1 VTGDKAE
8 LILHPVRLKIL
19 QAMSGDR
26 VLSTRQLA
34 QLLPDVAQAT
44 LYRHVQ
50 KLLQAGI
57 LVIDSEQPA
66 RGTIERFYRFEEGN
80 ATLSDAEVAA
90 LSHDDHRRYFTTF
103 VAMLMTDFERY
114 LQRET
119 LDLAADGV
127 GYHQVALH
135 LNAAEMEEFAQSL
148 NALVKPFLKH
158 QPGSS
163 DRQRI
168 LFSTILT
175 PSD

>member
-1 VTGDKAE
+1 VTANKAE

-19 QAMSGDR
+19 QVLAGDR

-44 LYRHVQ
+44 LYRQVQ

-57 LVIDSEQPA
+57 LAIDSEQPS

-80 ATLSDAEVAA
+80 AKLSDAEVAA

-119 LDLAADGV
+119 LDLYADGV

-135 LNAAEMEEFAQSL
+135 LNAAEMEEFARSL
-148 NALVKPFLKH
+148 NALIKPFLKH
-158 QPGSS
+158 QPGS

-168 LFSTILT
+168 LFSTILM
-175 PSD
+175 PGD

>member
-1 VTGDKAE
+1 MTANKAE

-19 QAMSGDR
+19 QALAGDR

-50 KLLQAGI
+50 KLLQAEI
-57 LVIDSEQPA
+57 LAIDSEQPS

-80 ATLSDAEVAA
+80 AELSDAELAT
-90 LSHDDHRRYFTTF
+90 LNHDDHRRYFTTF
-103 VAMLMTDFERY
+103 VTTLMADFERY

-119 LDLAADGV
+119 LDLRADGV

-135 LNAAEMEEFAQSL
+135 LNAAEMEEFARSL

-158 QPGSS
+158 QRSS

-168 LFSTILT
+168 LFSRILM
-175 PSD
+175 PGD

>member
-1 VTGDKAE
+1 MTANKAE

-19 QAMSGDR
+19 QALAGDR

-50 KLLQAGI
+50 KLLQAEI
-57 LVIDSEQPA
+57 LAIDSEQPA
-66 RGTIERFYRFEEGN
+66 RGTIERFYRFQEDN
-80 ATLSDAEVAA
+80 AKLSDAEIAT

-103 VAMLMTDFERY
+103 VATLITDFERY

-119 LDLAADGV
+119 LDLYADGV

-135 LNAAEMEEFAQSL
+135 LNAAEMEEFARSL

-158 QPGSS
+158 QPES

-168 LFSTILT
+168 LFSTILM
-175 PSD
+175 PGD

>member
-1 VTGDKAE
+1 VTHDKAK

-19 QAMSGDR
+19 QALVGDR
-26 VLSTRQLA
+26 VLSTRQLG

-57 LVIDSEQPA
+57 LTIDSEQPA
-66 RGTIERFYRFEEGN
+66 RGTIERFYRLEEDQ
-80 ATLSDAEVAA
+80 AKLSDAEVAA

-119 LDLAADGV
+119 LDLYADGV

-135 LNAAEMEEFAQSL
+135 LNAAEMEDFARSL

-158 QPGSS
+158 QAES

-168 LFSTILT
+168 LFTTILM
-175 PSD
+175 PGD

>member
-1 VTGDKAE
+1 MTRNKAE

-19 QAMSGDR
+19 QALAGDR

-50 KLLQAGI
+50 KLLQAEI
-57 LVIDSEQPA
+57 LRIDSEQPS
-66 RGTIERFYRFEEGN
+66 RGTIERFYRFQEDN
-80 ATLSDAEVAA
+80 AELSDAELAT

-103 VAMLMTDFERY
+103 VTTLMADFERY

-119 LDLAADGV
+119 LDLRTDGV

-135 LNAAEMEEFAQSL
+135 LNAAEMEEFAL
-148 NALVKPFLKH
+148 ALQAVVKPYLKY
-158 QPGSS
+158 QRSP

-168 LFSTILT
+168 LFSTILM
-175 PSD
+175 PDE